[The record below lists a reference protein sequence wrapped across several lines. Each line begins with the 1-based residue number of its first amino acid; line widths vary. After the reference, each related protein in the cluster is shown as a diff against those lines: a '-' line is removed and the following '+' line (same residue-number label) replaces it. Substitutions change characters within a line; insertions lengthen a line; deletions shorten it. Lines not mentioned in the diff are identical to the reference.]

1 MAGPL
6 DLREFVVKEHI
17 GLLKLTDTYDIF
29 DAQSQQQVA
38 LARETISGV
47 MKVLRLLVNKQMLP
61 TTVTVTE
68 RDENGPV
75 LFRIERGFT
84 FIRPK
89 VVVVDANGREVGY
102 FRSKLFSLGGGF
114 WVHDMS
120 DQQVA
125 EVKGD
130 WKGRNFKFLD
140 ANQQELGQVAMKWG
154 GVAKELF
161 TSADTYMV
169 QIAPSADGIPNI
181 KMLLLA
187 AALAIDIVFKEGK

>member
-6 DLREFVVKEHI
+6 DLREFVVKEHV
-17 GLLKLTDTYDIF
+17 GLLKLTDSYDIF
-29 DAQSQQQVA
+29 DARSQKQIA
-38 LARETISGV
+38 LARETISGG
-47 MKVLRLLVNKQMLP
+47 MQALRLLVNKQMLP

-75 LFRIERGFT
+75 LFQIRRGFSL
-84 FIRPK
+84 IRPK
-89 VVVVDANGREVGY
+89 VFVVDASGREVGY
-102 FRSKLFSLGGGF
+102 FKSKLFSLGGGF
-114 WVHDMS
+114 WVYDMR

-130 WKGRNFKFLD
+130 WKGRNFKFLSPS
-140 ANQQELGQVAMKWG
+140 QQELGQVAMKWG

-169 QIAPSADGIPNI
+169 EIAPGAEAIPNV
-181 KMLLLA
+181 KLLLLA
-187 AALAIDIVFKEGK
+187 AALAIDIVFKESK